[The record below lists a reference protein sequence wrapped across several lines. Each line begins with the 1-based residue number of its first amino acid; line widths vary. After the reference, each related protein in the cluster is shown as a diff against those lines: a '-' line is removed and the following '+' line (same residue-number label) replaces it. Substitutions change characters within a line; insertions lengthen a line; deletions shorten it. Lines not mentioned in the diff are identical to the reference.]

1 MAALTTRSTAGTGIT
16 ASQVTVAN
24 VPLTNTQLDTN
35 FINLNNDIATRVYEG
50 TTIEFNP
57 TATGTS
63 GANTIVVSSGTG
75 IAVGQVVS
83 GTGIAT
89 NASVIT
95 VVGTT
100 ITLSQNNTGTVSGTM
115 LFKRFPNAVGAASS
129 VPVAIML
136 QESHNI
142 GLLGEGQGTEVI
154 TTISGT
160 VSTNTITVGSATG
173 LYIGQAVTGTGIGVD
188 AVITSISTL
197 TVTLS
202 VVNSGAVSGNGSFTS
217 FGVGIYGHGYTNAAA
232 RSGGVVGEGHVTA
245 TGDTGA
251 SIGVRGYAN
260 ATHAGGLN
268 IGLYGDAANGSSS
281 YSLYLNNGGIY
292 SVGAKTWTLGGNLT
306 FSGAFSV
313 TIPTLTLTNA
323 LAVLQGGTGS
333 TTSGGARTNL
343 GSTTLGDSLFTLTNV
358 AAISFLQVNANNTV
372 STLDAASFR
381 TAIGAGTSSATGTVT
396 SVAAIT
402 LTTTGTDITSSVAAG
417 TTTPVITLNVPTA
430 SATNRGLLSSTDW
443 STFNGKGSGTVTS
456 VTATAPVASTGGTAP
471 VISMAAATT
480 SVSGYLTTTDWNT
493 FNGKQAALGTGAN
506 LQVNSMG
513 VGLAASGTAGDLKA
527 TGNITAYATSDKQ
540 FKENVRDIDNALDKV
555 LSIGSKYFDW
565 TDSYIEEQGG
575 EDGYFITKSDFGVIA
590 QDVQAVFPEAVRTR
604 ENGSLAVDY
613 TKLGILSFAAIKEL
627 YKEVEILKSKLS

>member
-1 MAALTTRSTAGTGIT
+1 MVALTTRSTTGTGIT
-16 ASQVTVAN
+16 ADQVTVAN

-35 FINLNNDIATRVYEG
+35 FINLNNDIETRIYEG
-50 TTIEFNP
+50 TSVVFQP

-63 GANTIVVSSGTG
+63 GTNTITVSSGTG
-75 IAVGQVVS
+75 IAIGQVVS

-115 LFKRFPNAVGAASS
+115 LFKRFPNAIGAASS
-129 VPVAIML
+129 VPTAIML
-136 QESHNI
+136 QESHKI
-142 GLLGEGQGTEVI
+142 GLIGEGQGTEVI

-306 FSGAFSV
+306 FSGATV

-343 GSTTLGDSLFTLTNV
+343 GSTTVGDSLFTLANPT
-358 AAISFLQVNANNTV
+358 AITFLRVNADNTV
-372 STLDAASFR
+372 STLDAPTFR

-396 SVAAIT
+396 SVASIT
-402 LTTTGTDITSSVAAG
+402 LTTTGTDITSSVATG

-430 SATNRGLLSSTDW
+430 SGTNRGLLSAADW
-443 STFNGKGSGTVTS
+443 TTFNNKGSGTVTG
-456 VTATAPVASTGGTAP
+456 VTATAPVASSGGNAP
-471 VISMAAATT
+471 VISMAAASTT
-480 SVSGYLTTTDWNT
+480 VSGYLTTTDWNT

-590 QDVQAVFPEAVRTR
+590 QDVRAVFPEAVRIR